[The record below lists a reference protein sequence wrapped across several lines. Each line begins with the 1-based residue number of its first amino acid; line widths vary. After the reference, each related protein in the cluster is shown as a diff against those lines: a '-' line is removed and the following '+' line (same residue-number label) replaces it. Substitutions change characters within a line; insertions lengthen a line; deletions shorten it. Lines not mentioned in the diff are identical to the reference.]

1 MKRGANNRVWYI
13 AVGMIIGM
21 KAIVSLFND
30 RGNLEAATTTRWML
44 CRAAESM
51 DNDYYSIEAILAE
64 NQVGQ
69 YNTTVAII

>member
-1 MKRGANNRVWYI
+1 MKRGASNRVWYI
-13 AVGMIIGM
+13 VVGMVGM
-21 KAIVSLFND
+21 KAIVFD

-69 YNTTVAII
+69 YNTTVAIT